1 MKTKISILEIEG
13 LPKIKFLEKNLDPE
27 QFYSID
33 KELEKIC
40 LSQRSDFFFK
50 RIIDLLIIEPKF
62 STREINNFNKSQI
75 LSLIFF
81 ITMRLNLG
89 YAICEISDELSPKE
103 RLLEAFKSSYALLLF
118 ARGEDEEQSKANL
131 HSWIK
136 RVNEFHNN
144 LDSQISQLLKDAG
157 FWMSPNLSSYF
168 IGFIQGKISKE
179 GESAETTRKAV
190 CEFFRINDYLQLKN
204 LVSSWLKCPPFY
216 KRERIIN
223 DALSAHI
230 EEKYTL
236 SIPALLPHV
245 EGIATELNVY
255 ETWFNDHFKNE
266 YYQKIIRGNLQYI
279 RYPKSTIDNFLESY
293 FPQIYK
299 TIGNEMNDVP
309 TWMKSHHLIE
319 NQTLQ
324 RHAIMHGGFYEYY
337 SEENSIRV
345 FLFLDLL
352 I

>member
-1 MKTKISILEIEG
+1 LKTKYSILEIEG
-13 LPKIKFLEKNLDPE
+13 LPKIKFHEENLAPE

-33 KELEKIC
+33 NELEKVC
-40 LSQRSDFFFK
+40 DSQRSEVFFK
-50 RIIDLLIIEPKF
+50 RLINLLIIEPKF
-62 STREINNFNKSQI
+62 STREINDFNKQQL
-75 LSLIFF
+75 LSLVFF
-81 ITMRLNLG
+81 ITKRLNIG

-103 RLLEAFKSSYALLLF
+103 RLLEAFKSSYALLFF
-118 ARGEDEEQSKANL
+118 ARGKDEEQSKANL
-131 HSWIK
+131 QSWIK
-136 RVNEFHNN
+136 RVNEYHNN

-179 GESAETTRKAV
+179 GISVETTRKAIR
-190 CEFFRINDYLQLKN
+190 EFFRNNDYFQLRN
-204 LVSSWLKCPPFY
+204 LVSLWLKYPPFS
-216 KRERIIN
+216 KREKIIS
-223 DALSAHI
+223 DALNSHI
-230 EEKYTL
+230 EGKYTL

-245 EGIATELNVY
+245 EGIATELYGSESDLHVGN
-255 ETWFNDHFKNE
+255 KNE
-266 YYQKIIRGNLQYI
+266 YYKKIIGDNLQYTY
-279 RYPKSTIDNFLESY
+279 YPKSKIDNFLEGY

-299 TIGNEMNDVP
+299 NIGNEMNDVP
-309 TWMKSHHLIE
+309 AWMKSHHLIE